1 MSDAEMIALLED
13 TARQYE
19 QHYPKRA
26 EKIRAIANRLKELS
40 GA

>member
-1 MSDAEMIALLED
+1 MTDEQMIDLLED

-26 EKIRAIANRLKELS
+26 ESIRAIANRLKELT
-40 GA
+40 GK